1 MAWAR
6 ALKIATTPPAIPA
19 VVLCGVL
26 ACGTLAACEYTY
38 GDGRTASS
46 SPTSSRPT
54 SAVITDPALT
64 RDPALGQ
71 TVTGDAL
78 KAWAQDVLPDQN
90 GLSFDSSFGVLSAGE
105 SRAEET
111 TQLPGGTYAVTL
123 ACRGTRNAEFTVRNG
138 NDILI
143 EVMLQC
149 GTTRVKVVQ
158 LATDAVLGITVTA
171 NAQANFAYRV
181 SRI

>member
-1 MAWAR
+1 MGWAR
-6 ALKIATTPPAIPA
+6 ALKVTTTTSAVPAA
-19 VVLCGVL
+19 VLCCVL

-38 GDGRTASS
+38 GDGRTAAS
-46 SPTSSRPT
+46 SPPSP
-54 SAVITDPALT
+54 VITDPVLT

-78 KAWAQDVLPDQN
+78 KAWAQDVLPDVN

-105 SRAEET
+105 SRAEKT

-123 ACRGTRNAEFTVRNG
+123 ACRGTRSAEFTVRNG
-138 NDILI
+138 TTILI

-149 GTTRVKVVQ
+149 GTTRVKVLQ
-158 LATDAVLGITVTA
+158 LETDAVLGITVTA

-181 SRI
+181 SRV

>member
-1 MAWAR
+1 MGWPR
-6 ALKIATTPPAIPA
+6 ALKAATTSAIPA
-19 VVLCGVL
+19 VVLCCVL

-38 GDGRTASS
+38 GDGRAASS
-46 SPTSSRPT
+46 TPT

-78 KAWAQDVLPDQN
+78 KAWAQDVLPDVN

-123 ACRGTRNAEFTVRNG
+123 ACRGTRSAEFTVRNG
-138 NDILI
+138 TEILI

-149 GTTRVKVVQ
+149 GTTRVKVLQ
-158 LATDAVLGITVTA
+158 LETDAVLGITVTA

-181 SRI
+181 SRV

>member
-6 ALKIATTPPAIPA
+6 ALKLATTPPAIPA
-19 VVLCGVL
+19 VVICCVL
-26 ACGTLAACEYTY
+26 ACGTFTSCEYTY

-46 SPTSSRPT
+46 SPTS
-54 SAVITDPALT
+54 AAITDPVLT

-78 KAWAQDVLPDQN
+78 KAWAQDVLPDVN
-90 GLSFDSSFGVLSAGE
+90 GLSFGSSFGVLSAGE

-123 ACRGTRNAEFTVRNG
+123 ACRGTRSTEFTVRNG

-143 EVMLQC
+143 EMMVQC
-149 GTTRVKVVQ
+149 GTTRVKAVQ
-158 LATDAVLGITVTA
+158 LETDAVLGITVTA
-171 NAQANFAYRV
+171 SAQANFAYRV